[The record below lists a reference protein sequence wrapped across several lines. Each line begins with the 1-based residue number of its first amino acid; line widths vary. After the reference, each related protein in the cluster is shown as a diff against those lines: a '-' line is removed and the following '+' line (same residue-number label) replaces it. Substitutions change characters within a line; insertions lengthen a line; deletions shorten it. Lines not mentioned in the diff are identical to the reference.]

1 MHKPLILIA
10 SVLALPAF
18 AQGAPEASIT
28 PPAAIV
34 ADGIPKVPERLRAAT
49 QPYLEF
55 RTALVQGWNPKTKS
69 LLFVTRFG
77 NSNQLHEVA
86 GPGMARTQISFE
98 TEPVAEA
105 EYSPAG
111 DVLLASKDVGGGEF
125 FQLYRLDQGALTLL
139 TDGKSRN
146 TGAVWS
152 KRGTLVGYS
161 STRRNGTDTDLW
173 IVDPRDPAAT
183 DKMVAQLA
191 GGGWSFLD
199 FAPNDGKALVGHYL
213 SIQSSEIWEID
224 FASGKMTKLTADT
237 TPVAYADARYGPDGT
252 IYAASDRGGEFQ
264 RLGVLARDG
273 SFRAINPDPKWDV
286 DAFEIADDGS
296 FIAYTLNEAGRSSLK
311 LIDPKT
317 GKLIGTAALPPGVI
331 SALEIAPW
339 NAVAFTMANAQT
351 PADAFVLDPQTM
363 AVTRWTYSETGGL
376 DASKNRLPELVT
388 AKSFDGVEVSG
399 FLTRPDP
406 AKFPG
411 PRPLI
416 VDIHGGPE
424 SQSRPG
430 FLGRNNYLINQLGIA
445 VFYPNVRGSSGYGKT
460 FVGLDNG
467 PDRRENSV
475 KDIGAFLAKFAKD
488 PGIDAKRVAVTGG
501 SYGGYMCYATAIA
514 YGPQLRSALCTV
526 AISNFVTF
534 LENTQS
540 YRRDLR
546 RVEYGDE
553 RDPAQRAKLTQ
564 ISPLTSI
571 GKLDIP
577 LMVVTGANDPRVPKS
592 EADQVVAAVRKNGK
606 TVWHLVANDE
616 GHGYRKKANTDF
628 NFWTTVLFWE
638 GTLLK

>member
-1 MHKPLILIA
+1 MHKPLI
-10 SVLALPAF
+10 VLAALLASSAL
-18 AQGAPEASIT
+18 AQTKPDAPIT

-34 ADGIPKVPERLRAAT
+34 ADGIPAIPERLRAAT

-55 RTALVQGWNPKTKS
+55 RTALVQGWNPKTKG
-69 LLFVTRFG
+69 LLILTRFG

-86 GPGMARTQISFE
+86 GPGMARTQLSFE
-98 TEPVAEA
+98 TEPVAGA

-111 DVLLASKDVGGGEF
+111 DVLLTSKDVGGGEF
-125 FQLYRLDQGALTLL
+125 FQLYRLDQGLLTLL

-146 TGAVWS
+146 TGATWS
-152 KRGTLVGYS
+152 KDGKLVGYS

-173 IVDPRDPAAT
+173 IVDPRNPAAT
-183 DKMVAQLA
+183 DKMVAQLS
-191 GGGWSFLD
+191 GGGWSFVD
-199 FAPNDGKALVGHYL
+199 FAPGGGKALVAHYL
-213 SIQSSEIWEID
+213 SIQSSEVWEID
-224 FASGKMTKLTADT
+224 LASGKMAKLTADT
-237 TPVAYADARYGPDGT
+237 VPVAYSDAKYGPDGT
-252 IYAASDRGGEFQ
+252 IYVASDRGGEFQ
-264 RLGVLARDG
+264 KLGILGRDG
-273 SFRAINPDPKWDV
+273 SFRPLNPDPKWDV
-286 DAFEIADDGS
+286 DEFEIADDGS
-296 FIAYTLNEAGRSSLK
+296 FIAYTLNEAGRSTLK
-311 LIDPKT
+311 LIDPRT
-317 GKLIGTAALPPGVI
+317 GKSLGAPQLPAGVI
-331 SALEIAPW
+331 TGIEIAPW
-339 NAVAFTMANAQT
+339 NAVAFTMTSAQT
-351 PADAFVLDPQTM
+351 PADAFVLDPKTL
-363 AVTRWTYSETGGL
+363 AVTRWTFSETGGL
-376 DASKNRLPELVT
+376 DASKNRTAELVT
-388 AKSFDGVEVSG
+388 VKSFDGTEVSG

-424 SQSRPG
+424 SQSRPV

-475 KDIGAFLAKFAKD
+475 KDIGAFLTRFAAD
-488 PGIDAKRVAVTGG
+488 PGIDAKRIAVTGG
-501 SYGGYMCYATAIA
+501 SYGGYMCYASAIA
-514 YGPQLRSALCTV
+514 YGPKLRSALCTV

-571 GKLDIP
+571 AKLDIP

-616 GHGYRKKANTDF
+616 GHGFRKKANTDF